1 MKLNILCLRKELLQ
15 VLLIPKITL
24 QSNQHVM
31 QPKAKNLKTP
41 PLVAKNL
48 LKKFKENTNLPK
60 IKTSIAQDIQESLI
74 YNLLFPHFL
83 SNQTKQENKK

>member
-1 MKLNILCLRKELLQ
+1 
-15 VLLIPKITL
+15 
-24 QSNQHVM
+24 M
-31 QPKAKNLKTP
+31 QLKAKNLKTP

-83 SNQTKQENKK
+83 SNQTKQENEKWIPGGIQDSEKA